1 MSRFLK
7 PPCDP
12 GQSDFPSPVLTSALH
27 HFSGIGLPP
36 HRRAQALARI
46 HPIATELAYPL
57 ASLPGAYTSSSMSGY
72 ARLTRGRRVPRAPLP
87 SQERY
92 SCRGDLTDRLRERYL
107 SIIAPTGSCA
117 RPCPSPLL
125 WSSHR
130 SRGLRR
136 FLPGS
141 AATRS
146 FPTLSLH
153 PLRRRLDPYPTVLLR
168 CSRPVLPQGLR
179 PRVAGT
185 TLGGQNY
192 PCNAT
197 STGSRL
203 FGAAVIRFASSS
215 YTH

>member
-1 MSRFLK
+1 MHPTDRHR
-7 PPCDP
+7 
-12 GQSDFPSPVLTSALH
+12 V
-27 HFSGIGLPP
+27 GLPP
-36 HRRAQALARI
+36 SLV
-46 HPIATELAYPL
+46 PL
-57 ASLPGAYTSSSMSGY
+57 CASLQFYAWIPPGF
-72 ARLTRGRRVPRAPLP
+72 TRPP
-87 SQERY
+87 SAQSPFAQQERY
-92 SCRGDLTDRLRERYL
+92 SCQGNLTGRLREGYL

-117 RPCPSPLL
+117 RPCPSPVLR
-125 WSSHR
+125 SSHR
-130 SRGLRR
+130 SRSLRR
-136 FLPGS
+136 LLPVP

-168 CSRPVLPQGLR
+168 CSHPVLPQGLR

-197 STGSRL
+197 STGSRH

-215 YTH
+215 YAR